1 MSASLSGGSVWHE
14 LRANL
19 RAGTRLALFMPV
31 DARDIRVSGANY
43 AWLVAVSFAVWLLG
57 GMAREGFPGGI
68 SSGAL
73 TIGLAQIPVV
83 LLFCILAAA
92 VLREPAYAMS
102 FAVLLV
108 ASDPIFEFMAVLTYH
123 LARLESVA
131 EFAPYLNQVFL
142 LWALVTLIRVQLVV
156 SGWRTWRAAAAS
168 FTLLIML
175 IIFAF
180 AFPRSELWSATQES
194 SERPAEGLIRED
206 LFQLQGSLLDDQLSA
221 LEAQRPGIA
230 DMYFLGA
237 APYAFQDTFVNE
249 LGTVRRLLD
258 ERFDT
263 AGRSIALA
271 NHASTLATL
280 PLATVSNLRSA
291 LEYLG
296 ETIDVEEDIV
306 FLFLTTHGDANHQLS
321 FEMPPLALAQL
332 NPTMLSRML
341 ADSGVK
347 WKVVVVSACYSGGF
361 IEPLKDD
368 NTLIVTSSDA
378 DNTSFGCEAGSK
390 FTWFSQAFFDQ
401 ALRRT
406 RSFFDAF
413 TQASDAVREREKSE
427 GYKPSNPQ
435 IHMGAAMKQK
445 LEALERRLESTD
457 PGRPAIHAALRTVR
471 F

>member
-1 MSASLSGGSVWHE
+1 MSTGLSGVSLWHDM
-14 LRANL
+14 RANL
-19 RAGTRLALFMPV
+19 RAGTRLALFLPV
-31 DARDIRVSGANY
+31 DARDISVSGANY
-43 AWLVAVSFAVWLLG
+43 ALLVVVSFAVWLLG
-57 GMAREGFPGGI
+57 GIAREGFPGGI

-92 VLREPAYAMS
+92 VLREPAHAMS
-102 FAVLLV
+102 LAVLLV
-108 ASDPIFEFMAVLTYH
+108 ASDPVFEFAAVLTYH

-131 EFAPYLNQVFL
+131 DYAPYLNQLFL
-142 LWALVTLIRVQLVV
+142 LWALVTLIRTQVLVA
-156 SGWRTWRAAAAS
+156 GWRTWRAPVAS
-168 FTLLIML
+168 IILLIML

-180 AFPRSELWSATQES
+180 VFPRSELWSATRES
-194 SERPAEGLIRED
+194 GERPAEGLIRED
-206 LFQLQGSLLDDQLSA
+206 LFQLQGTLLDDQLSV

-230 DMYFLGA
+230 DVYFLGA

-249 LGTVRRLLD
+249 LGTVRRLMD

-280 PLATVSNLRSA
+280 PLATVSNLQSA

-296 ETIDVEEDIV
+296 ESIDVEEDIV
-306 FLFLTTHGDANHQLS
+306 FLFLTTHGDANHELS
-321 FEMPPLALAQL
+321 FEMPPLALTQL

-341 ADSGVK
+341 ADSGIK
-347 WKVVVVSACYSGGF
+347 WKIVVVSACYSGGF
-361 IEPLKDD
+361 VEPLKDD
-368 NTLIVTSSDA
+368 NTLIITSSDA
-378 DNTSFGCEAGSK
+378 ENTSFGCEAGSK

-401 ALRRT
+401 ALRGT

-413 TQASDAVREREKSE
+413 KQASESVREREKSE